1 MTEREESGGPTVLTS
16 SQQAQALLESVNRE
30 ILGALLKQP
39 SSASEIALEV
49 ERPLKTVLYR
59 LEKLLEVGLVC
70 LIEPRKR
77 GGRAVKVYAACSSTG
92 WSFPFTLTPAATV
105 RELLEGQMMPAM
117 SEMLGHLSARI
128 REEMWLMFTRD
139 EQGRFSLNIGA
150 KNPERSSE
158 TRRQITGTITTLR
171 LNPEQARALN
181 QKLRD
186 LVLEVSQF
194 PENDSSHPTYYLGL
208 FFVPK
213 AQD

>member
-1 MTEREESGGPTVLTS
+1 VTGPEIIERPE
-16 SQQAQALLESVNRE
+16 QAQALLESVNRE

-59 LEKLLEVGLVC
+59 LEKLLEVGLVG
-70 LIEPRKR
+70 LHTERKR

-105 RELLEGQMMPAM
+105 QELLEGQMMPAM

-128 REEMWLMFTRD
+128 REEMWLMFSRD
-139 EQGRFSLNIGA
+139 EQGKVSFNIGA
-150 KNPERSSE
+150 KNLELNRE
-158 TRRQITGTITTLR
+158 TQRQSTGTITTLR

-186 LVLEVSQF
+186 LLLEVGQF
-194 PENDSSHPTYYLGL
+194 PEDDSSLPTYYLGL

-213 AQD
+213 GQD

>member
-1 MTEREESGGPTVLTS
+1 VTEPGERGEPTVLTS
-16 SQQAQALLESVNRE
+16 SEQAQALLESVNRE
-30 ILGALLKQP
+30 ILGALLKGP

-70 LIEPRKR
+70 LHTARKR

-105 RELLEGQMMPAM
+105 QELLEGQIMPAM
-117 SEMLGHLSARI
+117 SEMLGHLSAKI
-128 REEMWLMFTRD
+128 REEMWLMFSRD
-139 EQGRFSLNIGA
+139 EQGKISFNIGR
-150 KNPERSSE
+150 KNQLENSDL
-158 TRRQITGTITTLR
+158 RRESTGTITTLR

-181 QKLRD
+181 AKLRD
-186 LVLEVSQF
+186 LVLEVGQY
-194 PENDSSHPTYYLGL
+194 PENDLSLPTYYLGL